1 MKVNQIYSLLNAV
14 ASETFGESGLTAHDL
29 TGLISMG
36 DYVLNSA
43 SANSRDKFFNVLVDR
58 IGRTIVRRLDLDVT
72 YPSIMMDSFEFGAIL
87 QKITVA
93 PIEATESE
101 PWKIGNTNYTPNQF
115 AISKATVKQG
125 LFGGINTWS
134 VKVTIPDNILKSAFK
149 SLDEMGAF
157 IDAIISAMVDSMTI
171 NINNTNKL
179 CVNNFIAEK
188 IHADKNVIHT
198 LTEYNALTGETATAL
213 SARSNPNFYKYLGK
227 RMSDLI
233 RYMRQPNA
241 LFNETGDVRATSRDN
256 MHILLLGEVASAYS
270 TYLSAD
276 TFHNDLVSLP
286 LYDEVAFWQSMN
298 TTADEMPD
306 FVSASTINITTSS
319 GNAVNKANIIGAFI
333 DRQAL
338 GTTAYNVRTTTDR
351 NNDGEYTNYSNKCD
365 IGHFNDL
372 SENGVVFVLD

>member
-14 ASETFGESGLTAHDL
+14 ASETFGEIGLTAHDL

-43 SANSRDKFFNVLVDR
+43 SADSRDKFFNVLVDR
-58 IGRTIVRRLDLDVT
+58 IGKTIVRRLDLDVT
-72 YPSIMMDSFEFGAIL
+72 YPSIMMDSFEFGAVL

-125 LFGGINTWS
+125 LFGGINVWS
-134 VKVTIPDNILKSAFK
+134 VKVTLPDDITKSAFK
-149 SLDEMGAF
+149 SAEEMGAF
-157 IDAIISAMVDSMTI
+157 LDAIVSAMVDSMTI

-213 SARSNPNFYKYLGK
+213 SARTNPNFYKYLGK

-233 RYMRQPNA
+233 RYMRQPSA
-241 LFNETGDVRATSRDN
+241 LFNETGDVRATARDN
-256 MHILLLGEVASAYS
+256 MHIFLLGEVASAYS